1 MDRFTYF
8 IYVFERKLIQQLQI
22 QLPPALKTLKLI
34 MKEIIKKF
42 SGEIINKVDEKSIN
56 IMKGTSRIAI
66 RLSFAI
72 IFIWFGILKP
82 FHLSPAEGLLK
93 ATVVWLP
100 FGSPDNWL
108 IVIGWWEVVI
118 GICFLFKRTTRL
130 AIILLLTQMIGTFM
144 PLVFL
149 PEVTFQ
155 SNNIFLPTLE
165 GQYIIK
171 NLIIISAALVLG
183 GEIIRPNK

>member
-1 MDRFTYF
+1 
-8 IYVFERKLIQQLQI
+8 
-22 QLPPALKTLKLI
+22 

-42 SGEIINKVDEKSIN
+42 DKGIIDKLDQRTIK
-56 IMKGTSRIAI
+56 IMRSSSRIAI
-66 RLSFAI
+66 RLSFGI

-82 FHLSPAEGLLK
+82 LHLSPAEGLLK

-100 FGSPDNWL
+100 FGSADNWL
-108 IVIGWWEVVI
+108 IIIGWWEVVI
-118 GICFLFKRTTRL
+118 GICFLFEKTTRL

-155 SNNIFLPTLE
+155 AHNVLLPTLE

-183 GEIIRPNK
+183 GEINRVRNKT

>member
-1 MDRFTYF
+1 
-8 IYVFERKLIQQLQI
+8 
-22 QLPPALKTLKLI
+22 

-42 SGEIINKVDEKSIN
+42 SREIIDKLDEGTIK
-56 IMKGTSRIAI
+56 IMRSYSSIAI
-66 RLSFAI
+66 RLSFGI

-82 FHLSPAEGLLK
+82 LHLSPAEGLLK

-108 IVIGWWEVVI
+108 IIIGLWEVVI
-118 GICFLFKRTTRL
+118 GICFLFQKTTRL
-130 AIILLLTQMIGTFM
+130 AIILLLTQMVGTFM
-144 PLVFL
+144 PLIFL

-155 SNNIFLPTLE
+155 SNNVLLPTLE

-183 GEIIRPNK
+183 GEINKPKK

>member
-1 MDRFTYF
+1 
-8 IYVFERKLIQQLQI
+8 
-22 QLPPALKTLKLI
+22 

-42 SGEIINKVDEKSIN
+42 DRGIIDKLDQRSIK
-56 IMKGTSRIAI
+56 IMRSSSRIAI
-66 RLSFAI
+66 RLSFGI

-82 FHLSPAEGLLK
+82 LHLSPAEGLLK

-100 FGSPDNWL
+100 FGSADNWL
-108 IVIGWWEVVI
+108 IIIGWWEVVI
-118 GICFLFKRTTRL
+118 GICFLFEKTTRL

-155 SNNIFLPTLE
+155 AHNVLLPTLE

-183 GEIIRPNK
+183 GEINRVKNKT